1 MMADLLSMDFF
12 RSAFLMSLMLGL
24 LFGVLSFFVV
34 TRKMSFL
41 GAGVAHT
48 AFGGVALGVF
58 LGIDPFLTAL
68 AFCVATALLIGR
80 LARRGGISLDAG
92 IGIFFAF
99 SMALGALLIRLKKA
113 YTFDLQGYLFG
124 NILGVTTADLVITL
138 AALLVFIPFIAL
150 FIHRILF
157 MTFDEEVASV
167 SGVRTGFIDT
177 ALLVFLAAI
186 IVISIKIVG
195 IILVSAL
202 VVLPASFGLAVT
214 KHFRR
219 VILWGV
225 IYTLAVMCGGLLISY
240 YIDTP
245 PGATMVTLGTAVYLA
260 ALGIG
265 KLKGR

>member
-1 MMADLLSMDFF
+1 MTDLFTLDFF
-12 RSAFLMSLMLGL
+12 RNAFIMSLLLSL

-34 TRKMSFL
+34 MRKMSFL
-41 GAGVAHT
+41 GAGIAHT
-48 AFGGVALGVF
+48 AFGGVALGIF
-58 LGIDPFLTAL
+58 LGIEPFLTAL
-68 AFCVATALLIGR
+68 VFCVATALLIGKLTR
-80 LARRGGISLDAG
+80 KGGISLDAG

-124 NILGVTTADLVITL
+124 NILGVSQWDLAVAL
-138 AALLVFIPFIAL
+138 GALLVFIPFIAL

-157 MTFDEEVASV
+157 MTFDEEVAAV
-167 SGVRTGFIDT
+167 SGVRTEYLDT
-177 ALLVFLAAI
+177 AMLVFLAAI

-202 VVLPASFGLAVT
+202 VVLPASFGMVVT
-214 KHFRR
+214 KNFRR

-225 IYTLAVMCGGLLISY
+225 IYTLGIMCGGLVLSY

-245 PGATMVTLGTAVYLA
+245 PGATMVTLGTVIYLA
-260 ALGIG
+260 ALGT
-265 KLKGR
+265 GRLLSRQ